1 MIVGI
6 GVDMVDSR
14 RIAKSI
20 ERFGSRFL
28 SRIFTDA
35 EQAQAAGRADA
46 ALYYAKRFA
55 AKEAIYKALAAS
67 GIDGLGWRDADIG
80 NTERGAPVVTL
91 TGTCKTALERLTPD
105 GYNPVISISLSD
117 EPPHALAFVVLS
129 VDRPREN
136 EPGNSA

>member
-14 RIAKSI
+14 RITKSI

-35 EQAQAAGRADA
+35 EQAQAAGRADT

-91 TGTCKTALERLTPD
+91 TGACKTALERLTPE
-105 GYNPVISISLSD
+105 GYKASIHISLTD
-117 EPPHALAFVVLS
+117 ELPYAQAFVII
-129 VDRPREN
+129 
-136 EPGNSA
+136 SATPIQTGT

>member
-20 ERFGSRFL
+20 ERFGDRFL

-35 EQAQAAGRADA
+35 EQAQATGRPDQT
-46 ALYYAKRFA
+46 LYFAKRFA
-55 AKEAIYKALAAS
+55 AKEAIYKALSAS
-67 GIDGLGWRDADIG
+67 GVDGLGWRDADIANSG
-80 NTERGAPVVTL
+80 CGAPVVTL
-91 TGTCKTALERLTPD
+91 TGACKTALEQLTPD
-105 GYNPVISISLSD
+105 GYKPEISISLSD

-129 VDRPREN
+129 VIGPKDK
-136 EPGNSA
+136 

>member
-35 EQAQAAGRADA
+35 EQAQAAGRADT

-67 GIDGLGWRDADIG
+67 GIDGLGWRDAAIG

-91 TGTCKTALERLTPD
+91 TGACKTALERLTPD

-129 VDRPREN
+129 VDRPRES